1 MKNRIEI
8 KTALHEGIYKSD
20 GGGRFVKGGR
30 EGFEMYTRNA
40 PLIQVLKNGLRREYE
55 RIESAQFEIIKLE
68 LELAELGVELPL
80 EKTSSDRH
88 EFIIPGRWDRETS

>member
-1 MKNRIEI
+1 
-8 KTALHEGIYKSD
+8 
-20 GGGRFVKGGR
+20 
-30 EGFEMYTRNA
+30 MYTRNA

-80 EKTSSDRH
+80 EKTSSELTVSGTDKLVC
-88 EFIIPGRWDRETS
+88 P